1 MRNHSVA
8 QYKELLE
15 GDCLSQITLK
25 SLGCLLHI
33 SSSCK
38 VHGMLEQMTA
48 TTSHPMYYSSHH
60 FQFKT
65 TPNKISSNLVCHVL
79 VSSLLGK

>member
-48 TTSHPMYYSSHH
+48 TTSHP
-60 FQFKT
+60 T
-65 TPNKISSNLVCHVL
+65 TRVIIFNLKQLQIKYL
-79 VSSLLGK
+79 VI